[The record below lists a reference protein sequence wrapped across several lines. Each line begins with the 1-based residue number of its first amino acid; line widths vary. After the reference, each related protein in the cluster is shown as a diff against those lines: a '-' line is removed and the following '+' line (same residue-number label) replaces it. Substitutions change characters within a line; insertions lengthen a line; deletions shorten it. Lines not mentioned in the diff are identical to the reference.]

1 MIISLTGFMGCGKS
15 SVGRKLSELLCCP
28 FMDLDDVIV
37 ESAGRSIPEIF
48 ESEGEPAFRQM
59 ELEALK
65 TVAGGG
71 MSKTK
76 SLPRLRRDAFP
87 FTRPRAATVFDTP
100 ATYNE
105 NCTTVERKCQFRTSV
120 SSTEDEKHHC
130 KKFDDTCTSQTLVLA
145 LGGGAV
151 MTKECA
157 EIVREQTCCI
167 YLKASIET
175 LMGHLAGEADGRPML
190 ANASSA
196 ETSTSAAEPRTSLQ
210 VADTSLRGADT
221 SLQVADTSLRGADT
235 SLRGA
240 ERRGNPLYDR
250 ITELMAQRSETYEKT
265 AHIIVDTDGKSI
277 EEIAQ
282 KILESIR

>member
-1 MIISLTGFMGCGKS
+1 MGCGKS
-15 SVGRKLSELLCCP
+15 SVGRRLSELLCCP

-37 ESAGRSIPEIF
+37 ESEGRSIPEIF
-48 ESEGEPAFRQM
+48 ASEGEQAFRRM
-59 ELEALK
+59 ELEALE
-65 TVAGGG
+65 TIIGGG
-71 MSKTK
+71 VSKTK
-76 SLPRLRRDAFP
+76 SLSSVMSQCAPLAPSHFVGP
-87 FTRPRAATVFDTP
+87 SPYAGV
-100 ATYNE
+100 
-105 NCTTVERKCQFRTSV
+105 RKCQFRTSV
-120 SSTEDEKHHC
+120 SSPEDSTRLCETHMNQWSNQQSSLSKA
-130 KKFDDTCTSQTLVLA
+130 KESLALVLA

-157 EIVREQTCCI
+157 KIVREQTCCI

-175 LMGHLAGEADGRPML
+175 LMEHLSGEAEGRPML

-196 ETSTSAAEPRTSLQ
+196 ETSTSAAEPRSSLQ
-210 VADTSLRGADT
+210 VADTSL
-221 SLQVADTSLRGADT
+221 QGADT

>member
-1 MIISLTGFMGCGKS
+1 
-15 SVGRKLSELLCCP
+15 
-28 FMDLDDVIV
+28 MDLDDVIV

-48 ESEGEPAFRQM
+48 ATEGEQAFRQM

-65 TVAGGG
+65 TIAGEG

-100 ATYNE
+100 TTDNE

-120 SSTEDEKHHC
+120 SSPEDNMHRSNN
-130 KKFDDTCTSQTLVLA
+130 TTSSLVLA

-157 EIVREQTCCI
+157 EIVKEQTCCV

-175 LMGHLAGEADGRPML
+175 LMEHLSGEADGRPML
-190 ANASSA
+190 HGKAASQ
-196 ETSTSAAEPRTSLQ
+196 EG
-210 VADTSLRGADT
+210 DTSLRGADT
-221 SLQVADTSLRGADT
+221 SSQEGDT

-240 ERRGNPLYDR
+240 ERRGNPLQKR
-250 ITELMAQRSETYEKT
+250 IAELMAQRRETYEKT

-277 EEIAQ
+277 EAIASEILSL
-282 KILESIR
+282 I

>member
-1 MIISLTGFMGCGKS
+1 MGCGKS

-48 ESEGEPAFRQM
+48 ATEGEQAFRQM

-65 TVAGGG
+65 TIAGEG
-71 MSKTK
+71 MSKT
-76 SLPRLRRDAFP
+76 
-87 FTRPRAATVFDTP
+87 
-100 ATYNE
+100 N
-105 NCTTVERKCQFRTSV
+105 
-120 SSTEDEKHHC
+120 
-130 KKFDDTCTSQTLVLA
+130 LVLA

-157 EIVREQTCCI
+157 EIVKEQTCCV

-175 LMGHLAGEADGRPML
+175 LMEHLSGEADGRPML
-190 ANASSA
+190 HGKAASQ
-196 ETSTSAAEPRTSLQ
+196 E
-210 VADTSLRGADT
+210 G
-221 SLQVADTSLRGADT
+221 DT

-240 ERRGNPLYDR
+240 ERRGNPLQER
-250 ITELMAQRSETYEKT
+250 IAELMAQRRETYEKT

-277 EEIAQ
+277 EAIASEILSL
-282 KILESIR
+282 I

>member
-1 MIISLTGFMGCGKS
+1 MGCGKS

-48 ESEGEPAFRQM
+48 ATEGEQAFRQM

-65 TVAGGG
+65 TIAGEG

-100 ATYNE
+100 TTDNE

-120 SSTEDEKHHC
+120 SSPKDE
-130 KKFDDTCTSQTLVLA
+130 TLVLA

-157 EIVREQTCCI
+157 EIVKEQTCCV

-175 LMGHLAGEADGRPML
+175 LMEHLSGEADGRPML
-190 ANASSA
+190 HGKAASQ
-196 ETSTSAAEPRTSLQ
+196 E
-210 VADTSLRGADT
+210 G
-221 SLQVADTSLRGADT
+221 DT

-240 ERRGNPLYDR
+240 ERRGNPLQER
-250 ITELMAQRSETYEKT
+250 IAELMAQRRETYEKT

-277 EEIAQ
+277 EAIASEILSL
-282 KILESIR
+282 I